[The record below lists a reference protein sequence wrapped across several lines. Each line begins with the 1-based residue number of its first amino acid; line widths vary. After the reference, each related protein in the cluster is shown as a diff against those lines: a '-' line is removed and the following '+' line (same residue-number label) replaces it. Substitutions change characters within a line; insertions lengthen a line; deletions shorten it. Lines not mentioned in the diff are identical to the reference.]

1 LGQMMIDDQVIIPI
15 VNPDLFLASRSDITG
30 MAYSACCNLDLSKLG
45 RS

>member
-1 LGQMMIDDQVIIPI
+1 MIADQIIIPV

-30 MAYSACCNLDLSKLG
+30 MRYSACCNLVLAELG